1 MKCVICKQGE
11 TTPGSVTVN
20 LQKQNS
26 VIIFKGVTADVCEN
40 CGEYYL
46 SEQMTDRLL
55 READESIKNGTEVEI
70 RHLQNR
76 NQ

>member
-11 TTPGSVTVN
+11 TTPGTVTVN

-46 SEQMTDRLL
+46 SEEMTDRLL
-55 READESIKNGTEVEI
+55 KEADESIKNGTEVEI
-70 RHLQNR
+70 RHLQNI
-76 NQ
+76 NK